1 MPTTY
6 EQIKKANDEAVRTD
20 VKCNPYV
27 SVAERIKAFRKVHP
41 DGCIKTDM
49 LSNQDGICI
58 FKATVYDRDGQM
70 LGTGHAFEKDGS
82 SFINKTSYLENA
94 ETSCVGRALGMAGF
108 GIDADVAS
116 ADEVMNA
123 DLNQIANNKI
133 DYAKVK
139 ALTERCMKDHV
150 DIGSLC
156 ELYKVKS
163 LEDLTEKKFANI
175 HEHWDKISIGQ
186 KGNNK

>member
-1 MPTTY
+1 
-6 EQIKKANDEAVRTD
+6 
-20 VKCNPYV
+20 
-27 SVAERIKAFRKVHP
+27 
-41 DGCIKTDM
+41 
-49 LSNQDGICI
+49 
-58 FKATVYDRDGQM
+58 M

-139 ALTERCMKDHV
+139 SGIRDRLGKYFYQETECKPMILVVTQEISGKLFR
-150 DIGSLC
+150 
-156 ELYKVKS
+156 
-163 LEDLTEKKFANI
+163 EKAI
-175 HEHWDKISIGQ
+175 RWLLGLISSTLIQ
-186 KGNNK
+186 ASSR